1 MTSPNP
7 ALLARLKASIFKN
20 RGALGAGAVGAVT
33 GAVVGVATGGGMSPT
48 KPDENNQ
55 GNRNAPAPTPMP
67 STPSAT
73 PTPEDIRGQIKTP
86 PLTGA
91 GEGDIS
97 KYLKD
102 ILPLVTEAR
111 RQGSQ
116 ISLNEMLT
124 LLQATE
130 QAGIQK
136 TREMTARQIELENI
150 KSWRDITTAQINRD
164 SAMGLGLAEIAF
176 RGTQANPGVL
186 TALAPFTQAGVQA
199 FK

>member
-1 MTSPNP
+1 MTTPNP

-20 RGALGAGAVGAVT
+20 RGALGAGAAGAVT
-33 GAVVGVATGGGMSPT
+33 GAVVGVATGGSMSPT

-55 GNRNAPAPTPMP
+55 GNRSVTPPPVTPT
-67 STPSAT
+67 T
-73 PTPEDIRGQIKTP
+73 PTPEDIRGQIETP

-91 GEGDIS
+91 GEGDIN

-150 KSWRDITTAQINRD
+150 KSWKDITTAQINRD

-186 TALAPFTQAGVQA
+186 TALAPFAQVGAQA

>member
-20 RGALGAGAVGAVT
+20 RGALGAGAAGVVT
-33 GAVVGVATGGGMSPT
+33 GAVAGVATGGGMSPT

-55 GNRNAPAPTPMP
+55 GNRSVTPPPVTPT
-67 STPSAT
+67 T
-73 PTPEDIRGQIKTP
+73 PTPSDIRRQIETP
-86 PLTGA
+86 PLTGK
-91 GEGDIS
+91 GDTDYV
-97 KYLKD
+97 KYIKE
-102 ILPLVTEAR
+102 ILPAILEAR
-111 RQGSQ
+111 RVESD
-116 ISLNEMLT
+116 ISLRSYLT
-124 LLQATE
+124 ALEANE
-130 QAGIQK
+130 QAALAK
-136 TREMTARQIELENI
+136 SKENTERKNI
-150 KSWRDITTAQINRD
+150 DAWKEITIAQINRD